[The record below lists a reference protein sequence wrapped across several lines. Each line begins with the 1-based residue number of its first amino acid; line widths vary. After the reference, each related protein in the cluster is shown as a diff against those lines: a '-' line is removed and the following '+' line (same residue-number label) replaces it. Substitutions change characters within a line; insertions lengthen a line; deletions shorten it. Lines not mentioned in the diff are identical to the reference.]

1 MADFDNGFN
10 EPTIYDTYFKI
21 NDVNF
26 SMYVNALNVETENIY
41 NAQTNAAGDSVVDF
55 VTKKRR
61 VEVGIIPL
69 NSSAMKSL
77 LEEIDKFN
85 VSISFLNP
93 LTHEQDTINAI
104 IPSSG
109 VEYYSIRVGNTL
121 FKEFKLEFQ
130 EL

>member
-1 MADFDNGFN
+1 MADFIVGDN
-10 EPTIYDTYFKI
+10 ELTIYDTYFKI

-41 NAQTNAAGDSVVDF
+41 NAQTNAAGDSVVDLIS
-55 VTKKRR
+55 KKRR

-93 LTHEQDTINAI
+93 LTHELDTINAI

>member
-1 MADFDNGFN
+1 MADFIVGDN
-10 EPTIYDTYFKI
+10 ELTIYDTYFKI

-41 NAQTNAAGDSVVDF
+41 NAQTNAAGDSVVDLIN
-55 VTKKRR
+55 KKRR

-93 LTHEQDTINAI
+93 LTHELDTINAI